1 MKGNKKISEG
11 QLGLSSIT
19 NPISIV
25 TDGFLGVDGFKHI
38 LSLDSRGDTDG
49 GGLEIITGDNNAV
62 GTSGEPALL
71 IRDYLGAVVFR
82 IEANGSMTLSFQTAP
97 ATATSTGI
105 LGEIRY
111 TTDYIY
117 ICTATNTWK
126 RVAISTW

>member
-1 MKGNKKISEG
+1 MIGNKKIPEG
-11 QLGLSSIT
+11 QLDLSTVTS
-19 NPISIV
+19 PISIV

-49 GGLEIITGDNNAV
+49 GGLEIITGDTNSI

-71 IRDYLGAVVFR
+71 IRNYLGTVIFR
-82 IEANGSMTLSFQTAP
+82 IEANGSIMSSFQAAP
-97 ATATSTGI
+97 ASATATGV
-105 LGEIRY
+105 LGERRY
-111 TTDYIY
+111 TADYIY

>member
-1 MKGNKKISEG
+1 MKGNKKIPEG
-11 QLGLSSIT
+11 QLDLSTVTS
-19 NPISIV
+19 PISIV

-38 LSLDSRGDTDG
+38 LSLDSRSDTDG
-49 GGLEIITGDNNAV
+49 GGLEIITGDTNSIGV
-62 GTSGEPALL
+62 SGEPALI

>member
-19 NPISIV
+19 IPISIV

-38 LSLDSRGDTDG
+38 LSLDSRGDADG
-49 GGLEIITGDNNAV
+49 GGLEIITGDTNSIGV
-62 GTSGEPALL
+62 SGEPALL